1 MGVYSTCTFC
11 HAPLG
16 RNEALE
22 HFPVGKRVAFDQ
34 ARGRLWAVCP
44 SCRQWNL
51 SPIETRW
58 EAIEEGEKLYRDTK
72 LRVATEQIGLAK
84 LRDGTELIRIGE
96 PLRPE
101 FAAWRYGERFARRY
115 RNAWLYGAGAVA
127 IVGGW
132 MAAGPAIG
140 IAFGGISTL
149 PINIYTTW
157 RTRYDDRKV
166 VVRHEDES
174 GPFMVTRSL
183 VRATRVVKDA
193 SSPLGWSIEVQGRPG
208 VPNAR
213 GLGPSRTLLGQ
224 HEAKDAPRII
234 GGTAALDAMRSI
246 LPEVNASGGR
256 RATVDEA
263 VRRLEAVG
271 GPERMFLDGIK
282 SSSLSKLP
290 GRSCELG
297 EIDAPLRLALEMAA
311 HEETERRALEG
322 ELAALEAVWR
332 EAEEIAAI
340 ADGLTLP
347 ERIVRRIDRLKGG

>member
-1 MGVYSTCTFC
+1 MYSTCTFC

-22 HFPVGKRVAFDQ
+22 HFPVGKRLAFDQ

-51 SPIETRW
+51 SPLETRW

-101 FAAWRYGERFARRY
+101 FAAWRYGDRFARRY
-115 RNAWLYGAGAVA
+115 RRAWMVGVGGVA
-127 IVGGW
+127 FVGGW
-132 MAAGPAIG
+132 LAAGPALG
-140 IAFGGISTL
+140 IAFSGVSTL
-149 PINIYTTW
+149 PINLYTTW
-157 RTRYDDRKV
+157 RNAYDDRKV
-166 VVRHEDES
+166 IVRHEDES

-183 VRATRVVKDA
+183 VGATRVVRDQ
-193 SSPLGWSIEVQGRPG
+193 SSVLGWSIEVQGRPG

-213 GLGPSRTLLGQ
+213 GLGPSRTMFGQ
-224 HEAKDAPRII
+224 REAKDTPRII
-234 GGTAALDAMRSI
+234 AGAAALDAMRVI
-246 LPEVNASGGR
+246 LPEVNMTGGR
-256 RATVDEA
+256 RSTVSEA
-263 VRRLEAVG
+263 VRVLESVG
-271 GPERMFLDGIK
+271 GPERMFLDGLK
-282 SSSLSKLP
+282 PSSLSKQP
-290 GRSCELG
+290 GRSWALG
-297 EIDAPLRLALEMAA
+297 ETDAHLRLALEMAA

-340 ADGLTLP
+340 ADELTLP
-347 ERIVRRIDRLKGG
+347 ERIVRRINRLKGS

>member
-1 MGVYSTCTFC
+1 MYSTCTFC

-22 HFPVGKRVAFDQ
+22 HFPVGKRLAFDQ

-58 EAIEEGEKLYRDTK
+58 EAIEEGEKRYRDTK

-115 RNAWLYGAGAVA
+115 RRAWMVGVGGVA
-127 IVGGW
+127 FVGGW
-132 MAAGPAIG
+132 LAAGPALG
-140 IAFGGISTL
+140 IAFGGMSTL
-149 PINIYTTW
+149 PINLYTTW
-157 RTRYDDRKV
+157 RNAYDDRKV

-183 VRATRVVKDA
+183 VGATRVVRDQ
-193 SSPLGWSIEVQGRPG
+193 SSVLGWSIEVQGRPG

-213 GLGPSRTLLGQ
+213 GLGPSRTMFGQ
-224 HEAKDAPRII
+224 REAKDTPRII
-234 GGTAALDAMRSI
+234 AGAAALDAMRVI
-246 LPEVNASGGR
+246 LPEVNMTGGR
-256 RATVDEA
+256 SATVSEA
-263 VRRLEAVG
+263 VRVLESVG
-271 GPERMFLDGIK
+271 GPERMFLDGLK
-282 SSSLSKLP
+282 PSSLAKQP
-290 GRSCELG
+290 GRSWELG
-297 EIDAPLRLALEMAA
+297 ETDAHLRLALEMAA

-347 ERIVRRIDRLKGG
+347 ERIVRRFDRLKGS